1 MSMSGLI
8 PLGRLPRIRG
18 AATSPS
24 DEAEIP
30 PLPPRDDAA
39 RRRRSRS
46 AERGEEEALFSS
58 EEVSCSSEDS
68 APKIPYEAEERQRSY
83 ESTGRPSS
91 RRSQRASAPRY
102 RSGATSMGDLS
113 GASRGRRGS
122 AAAKSSRSPS
132 PSSECTSGD
141 EAAAPSRESRGKS
154 PTPDARAER
163 MRRRGAADWRTADD
177 IIVWLDMVSIFYFNC
192 ITEFFTNLIGVVNEY
207 IQIYDV
213 QFASETCSSPS
224 PQEAERS
231 QSALAPIFG
240 AARVTTSTAPRRQTA
255 LGAGA
260 QRRRAERDV
269 LFPSSRLR
277 A

>member
-1 MSMSGLI
+1 MCSAMSMSGLI

-39 RRRRSRS
+39 RRRRSLEERGG
-46 AERGEEEALFSS
+46 RGEEEALFSS

-102 RSGATSMGDLS
+102 RSGATSMGVLS

-122 AAAKSSRSPS
+122 AATKSSRSPS
-132 PSSECTSGD
+132 PRSECTSSD
-141 EAAAPSRESRGKS
+141 EAAAPSRGSRGKS

-177 IIVWLDMVSIFYFNC
+177 IIVWLDMVSIS
-192 ITEFFTNLIGVVNEY
+192 ILIVSLN
-207 IQIYDV
+207 
-213 QFASETCSSPS
+213 SS
-224 PQEAERS
+224 
-231 QSALAPIFG
+231 LI
-240 AARVTTSTAPRRQTA
+240 
-255 LGAGA
+255 
-260 QRRRAERDV
+260 
-269 LFPSSRLR
+269 
-277 A
+277 